1 LSIRIFYDNINFRL
15 KGWKKARKIIDE
27 VIGKEN
33 KVSGDLNFIITDDEH
48 LRTINI
54 EFLEHDYYTDVITF
68 NYNSEDIINGEIY
81 ISFDRVKENALNYKV
96 SLNEELLRVIVHGV
110 LHLTGYND
118 SNDEERAEM
127 RRMEDYWIVAGKRSE
142 NGL

>member
-1 LSIRIFYDNINFRL
+1 MSIRIFYDNINFRL

-118 SNDEERAEM
+118 SSDEERAEM
-127 RRMEDYWIVAGKRSE
+127 RRIEDYWIVAGKRKE